1 MAETR
6 TLKIPEE
13 AAGLRLDAW
22 LGEHYGSRTAA
33 VRAIDSGLVTVDGEA
48 RPKSWPVS
56 EGESVVLIAPAA
68 KPAVKGEA
76 GPPIEVVF
84 IDEWLMVVSKPP
96 NLVVHPAPGHQTGTL
111 SQLLAHQI
119 GGGEEERAGIVH
131 RLDQHTSGLMILA
144 RQEESHRVLRQ
155 MLEDRDVKRGYKALV
170 IGAPETR
177 EGTIDAA
184 IGRDRRVRTRMSTST
199 DTPRDAV
206 THFVVDEAF
215 LYATLLDVSLQTGRT
230 HQIRAHLKVIGLP
243 VAGDPEYGVTN
254 AYGLERQFLHSAS
267 LSFSH
272 PITAEPLGFESNLP
286 DDLAAALERA
296 RVGEVPLSN

>member
-1 MAETR
+1 
-6 TLKIPEE
+6 
-13 AAGLRLDAW
+13 
-22 LGEHYGSRTAA
+22 
-33 VRAIDSGLVTVDGEA
+33 
-48 RPKSWPVS
+48 
-56 EGESVVLIAPAA
+56 
-68 KPAVKGEA
+68 
-76 GPPIEVVF
+76 
-84 IDEWLMVVSKPP
+84 
-96 NLVVHPAPGHQTGTL
+96 
-111 SQLLAHQI
+111 
-119 GGGEEERAGIVH
+119 
-131 RLDQHTSGLMILA
+131 
-144 RQEESHRVLRQ
+144 
-155 MLEDRDVKRGYKALV
+155 
-170 IGAPETR
+170 
-177 EGTIDAA
+177 
-184 IGRDRRVRTRMSTST
+184 MSTST

-296 RVGEVPLSN
+296 RVGEVPLGN